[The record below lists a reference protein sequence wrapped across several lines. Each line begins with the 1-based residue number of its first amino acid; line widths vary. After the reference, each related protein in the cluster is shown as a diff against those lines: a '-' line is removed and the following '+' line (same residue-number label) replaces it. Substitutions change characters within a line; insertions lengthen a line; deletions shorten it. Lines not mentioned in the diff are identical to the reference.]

1 MHFPDGAAVGKRIL
15 LIEPDASLN
24 TASDV
29 RWMTIVGVVGNLRQR
44 MLPSGEFDPVVYTSY
59 ATDPPL
65 TMQVLARASA
75 GPAAAAAFVDTEL
88 RALDPDVPLLP
99 VSTVDEA
106 LARRLWP
113 QRLFG
118 SMFAIFA
125 SIAMLLATC
134 GLYAITSYAVSRR
147 TREIGVRVALGAD
160 SRKVW
165 WAVAGTT
172 LRQLGIG
179 VVLGTAG
186 AAAIATVLPAFLV
199 GTGSGNFVVL
209 AGVVVVLVG
218 AGIAASTVPARRAMR
233 LDPTVALQ
241 TE

>member
-1 MHFPDGAAVGKRIL
+1 
-15 LIEPDASLN
+15 
-24 TASDV
+24 
-29 RWMTIVGVVGNLRQR
+29 
-44 MLPSGEFDPVVYTSY
+44 
-59 ATDPPL
+59 
-65 TMQVLARASA
+65 
-75 GPAAAAAFVDTEL
+75 
-88 RALDPDVPLLP
+88 
-99 VSTVDEA
+99 
-106 LARRLWP
+106 
-113 QRLFG
+113 
-118 SMFAIFA
+118 
-125 SIAMLLATC
+125 
-134 GLYAITSYAVSRR
+134 
-147 TREIGVRVALGAD
+147 VRVALGAD